1 MVVVQRASFSSS
13 TDPAMGVIATF
24 LPTSAHLLRLRT
36 AIRDRHEV
44 VVCEDWGSLV
54 HACERQAARVA
65 VVDLFADG
73 TANFPAIRQLKH
85 RMPRLTLIAYVSFT
99 AERAHDLFHAGRQGM
114 DALILADQD
123 DAPRVLLATVE
134 QAESRSLGAL
144 VRLALDGI
152 DPTARDALLLA
163 VTRAHQR
170 LSPES
175 LARLL
180 ALPKRTVSQ
189 RLARAGFP
197 PPQRLLSWGRLIVA
211 AHLLEDPQRSA
222 GRVVG
227 RARFS
232 IGRRVSE
239 SVPALPRGDAERDSG
254 ARRRG
259 VRSRDRVARDRRAHQ
274 GARALCRAARSAE
287 IARKSGGEEAE
298 RRNVQKPKLPKAE
311 TSNGRRGRRPKG
323 TAHEQSRRPA
333 VSAFGRLGRWPS
345 RR

>member
-1 MVVVQRASFSSS
+1 
-13 TDPAMGVIATF
+13 MGVIATF

-54 HACERQAARVA
+54 HACEQRAARVA

-222 GRVVG
+222 GRVSAALDFPSAG
-227 RARFS
+227 AFRNLCQRYLSATPSEIRARGGAAFVLETVLLE
-232 IGRRVSE
+232 IGAPIKVLELFAEPRD
-239 SVPALPRGDAERDSG
+239 LPR
-254 ARRRG
+254 
-259 VRSRDRVARDRRAHQ
+259 
-274 GARALCRAARSAE
+274 
-287 IARKSGGEEAE
+287 
-298 RRNVQKPKLPKAE
+298 
-311 TSNGRRGRRPKG
+311 
-323 TAHEQSRRPA
+323 
-333 VSAFGRLGRWPS
+333 
-345 RR
+345 